1 MEEREKQAEQKNIQE
16 KGAREKKG
24 NRRTSKCAAHVIGCF
39 MLGSNNSPPSRTLSM
54 IQYENNFLLILSL
67 TISMFILYPISPLCF
82 LHIIIQ
88 D

>member
-1 MEEREKQAEQKNIQE
+1 MEEKEKQAEQKNIQE
-16 KGAREKKG
+16 KEAREKKG
-24 NRRTSKCAAHVIGCF
+24 NRRTSKGAAHVIGCF
-39 MLGSNNSPPSRTLSM
+39 MLGSNNSPSRTLSM

-67 TISMFILYPISPLCF
+67 IIPMFILYPISPLCF